1 MSRILI
7 KNGTVFDGK
16 NVKKADI
23 YIKDGKID
31 AVASKIKRSG
41 VQVINASGKV
51 VLPGF
56 ICAHHH
62 LYSTMA
68 RGMGIPGTPAKNFQE
83 VLDKLWWP
91 LDRALDKEDL
101 YLSALYALGECI
113 RWGTTTII
121 DHHESQ
127 NFQKGS
133 LDTLMKACEK
143 AGIRAALTLGSSDR
157 YGKGI
162 EGVKENERFL
172 KKLKK
177 QKHPLIKCMVGLH
190 AAFTASDKTLKA
202 SADLAK
208 KYNCGLHI
216 HVAEAK
222 SDEDASMKKHKM
234 RIVERLNKLGALG
247 KKTILVHCV
256 HTNDKEAALIKK
268 TDSIVVHNSESNM
281 NNAVGWSDVLTFLKK
296 GVLTGLGSDGMSSNM
311 LQQLR
316 CAYLIARHAKG
327 DPRVGFMEAPEM
339 LLQNNAK
346 IASRIFGGSFGQI
359 AKGKVAD
366 IAIMDYL
373 PPTPINSGNFLG
385 HLIFG
390 LVNSQVDTTIAS
402 GKILMKNKK
411 ILAFDEKKLS
421 EAISKRAP
429 KFWKR
434 FNKEATTKTPWKV

>member
-1 MSRILI
+1 MNRILI

-16 NVKKADI
+16 KVRKADV
-23 YIKDGKID
+23 YIKGDKVDVIAPKIR
-31 AVASKIKRSG
+31 RSG
-41 VQVINASGKV
+41 VKVIDASGKV

-56 ICAHHH
+56 ICTHHH

-68 RGMGIPGTPAKNFQE
+68 RGMGIPGKPAKNFQE

-91 LDRALDKEDL
+91 LDRALDEEDL

-157 YGKGI
+157 YGKGL
-162 EGVKENERFL
+162 EGVGENERFL

-177 QKHPLIKCMVGLH
+177 EKHPLIKCMVGLH
-190 AAFTASDKTLKA
+190 AAFTANDETLKA
-202 SADLAK
+202 SAKLAK

-216 HVAEAK
+216 HVAEAE
-222 SDEDASMKKHKM
+222 SDEAASVKKHKM

-281 NNAVGWSDVLTFLKK
+281 NNAVGWADVLTFLKK
-296 GVLTGLGSDGMSSNM
+296 GVLTGLGSDGMGSNM

-359 AKGKVAD
+359 AKGKTAD

-373 PPTPINSGNFLG
+373 PPTPLNSDNFLG

-434 FNKEATTKTPWKV
+434 FNKEATTKKSWKV

>member
-1 MSRILI
+1 MSKILI
-7 KNGTVFDGK
+7 KNGTIFDGK
-16 NVKKADI
+16 NVRNADV

-41 VQVINASGKV
+41 VEVIDASGKV

-56 ICAHHH
+56 ICVHHH

-83 VLDKLWWP
+83 VLDRLWWP
-91 LDRALDKEDL
+91 LDRALDEEDI

-127 NFQKGS
+127 NFQIGS

-157 YGKGI
+157 YGKGL
-162 EGVKENERFL
+162 EGVEENERFL

-177 QKHPLIKCMVGLH
+177 GNHPLIKCMVGLH
-190 AAFTASDKTLKA
+190 AAFTVNDETLKA
-202 SADLAK
+202 SVAMAK
-208 KYNCGLHI
+208 KYNCGLHV

-222 SDEDASMKKHKM
+222 SDEDASLKKHRM

-256 HTNDKEAALIKK
+256 HVNDKEIDLIKK
-268 TDSIVVHNSESNM
+268 SDSIAVHNPESNM
-281 NNAVGWSDVLTFLKK
+281 NNAVGWADILKLLKK
-296 GVLTGLGSDGMSSNM
+296 GVLAGLGSDGMSSNM

-316 CAYLIARHAKG
+316 CAYLIARHATG
-327 DPRVGFMEAPEM
+327 DPRVGFMEAPAM
-339 LLQNNAK
+339 LLQNNAE
-346 IASRIFGGSFGQI
+346 IASRIFGGTFGQI
-359 AKGKVAD
+359 AKGKTAD

-373 PPTPINSGNFLG
+373 PPTPLNSGNFLG

-390 LVNSQVDTTIAS
+390 LVNCQVDTTIA
-402 GKILMKNKK
+402 GGRILMQNKK

-429 KFWKR
+429 KFWKK
-434 FNKEATTKTPWKV
+434 FNKAALSKKSWKV

>member
-1 MSRILI
+1 MSKILI

-16 NVKKADI
+16 NVRKADV

-31 AVASKIKRSG
+31 AVACKIRRSG
-41 VQVINASGKV
+41 VKVLDAEGKV

-68 RGMGIPGTPAKNFQE
+68 RGMGIPGVPAKNFQE

-91 LDRALDKEDL
+91 LDRALGKDDI

-127 NFQKGS
+127 SYQKGS

-143 AGIRAALTLGSSDR
+143 AGIRTALTLGSSDR
-157 YGKGI
+157 YGKGL
-162 EGVKENERFL
+162 EGVEENERFL

-177 QKHPLIKCMVGLH
+177 EKHPLIRCMVGLH
-190 AAFTASDKTLKA
+190 AAFTVNDKTLKA

-208 KYNCGLHI
+208 KYNCGLHV

-222 SDEDASMKKHKM
+222 SDEDASVKKYKM
-234 RIVERLNKLGALG
+234 RVLERLNKLGALG

-256 HTNDKEAALIKK
+256 HVSGKEAALIKK
-268 TDSIVVHNSESNM
+268 SGSIVVHNPESNM
-281 NNAVGWSDVLTFLKK
+281 NNAVGWADVLGLLKK
-296 GVLTGLGSDGMSSNM
+296 GILVGLGSDGMSSNM

-316 CAYLIARHAKG
+316 CAYLIARHANA
-327 DPRVGFMEAPEM
+327 DPRVGFMEAPTM
-339 LLQNNAK
+339 LLQNNAE
-346 IASRIFGGSFGQI
+346 IASRIFGGSFGTI

-373 PPTPINSGNFLG
+373 PPTPLNSGNFLG

-402 GKILMKNKK
+402 GRILMQNKK

-429 KFWKR
+429 KFWKK
-434 FNKEATTKTPWKV
+434 FNKEAASKKSWKV

>member
-1 MSRILI
+1 MRGILI

-16 NVKKADI
+16 NVIKADI

-31 AVASKIKRSG
+31 AVASSIKRSD
-41 VQVINASGKV
+41 VKEIDASGKV

-62 LYSTMA
+62 LYSTFA
-68 RGMGIPGTPAKNFQE
+68 RGMGIPGVPAKNFNE
-83 VLDKLWWP
+83 VLDRLWWP
-91 LDRALDKEDL
+91 LDRAIDKEDL

-127 NFQKGS
+127 NFQSGS
-133 LDTLMKACEK
+133 LDVIMSACEK

-157 YGKGI
+157 YGKGSD
-162 EGVKENERFL
+162 GVKENGRFL
-172 KKLKK
+172 KKLKNGE
-177 QKHPLIKCMVGLH
+177 HPLIRGMVGLH
-190 AAFTASDKTLKA
+190 ACFTVNNDTLKA
-202 SADLAK
+202 SVKLMK
-208 KYNCGLHI
+208 KYNCGLHV

-222 SDEDASMKKHKM
+222 SDEDYSVRKYRM
-234 RIVERLNKLGALG
+234 RIVERLNKFGALG

-256 HTNDKEAALIKK
+256 HVDNGELALMEK
-268 TDSIVVHNSESNM
+268 TDTVAVHNPESNM
-281 NNAVGWSDVLTFLKK
+281 NNAVGWADVLKMMKK
-296 GVLTGLGSDGMSSNM
+296 GILVGLGSDGMSSNM

-316 CAYLIARHAKG
+316 CAYLIARNAKG
-327 DPRVGFMEAPEM
+327 DPRVGFMEAPQM

-346 IASRIFGGSFGQI
+346 IASRIFGGSFGVI
-359 AKGKVAD
+359 AKGKTAD

-373 PPTPINSGNFLG
+373 PPTPLNSGNFLG

-390 LVNSQVDTTIAS
+390 LVNCQVDTTIAN
-402 GKILMKNKK
+402 GRILMKNKK

-421 EAISKRAP
+421 DVIAKRAP
-429 KFWKR
+429 KFWKK
-434 FNKEATTKTPWKV
+434 FNREAVAKKNYQV

>member
-1 MSRILI
+1 MSKILI

-16 NVKKADI
+16 NVRKADV

-31 AVASKIKRSG
+31 AVASKIRRSG
-41 VQVINASGKV
+41 VNVIDAEGKV

-68 RGMGIPGTPAKNFQE
+68 RGMGIPGVPAKNFQE

-91 LDRALDKEDL
+91 LDRALDKDDI

-127 NFQKGS
+127 SYQKGS

-143 AGIRAALTLGSSDR
+143 AGIRTALTLGSSDR
-157 YGKGI
+157 YGKGL
-162 EGVKENERFL
+162 EGVEENERFL

-177 QKHPLIKCMVGLH
+177 EKHPLIRCMVGLH
-190 AAFTASDKTLKA
+190 AAFTVNDKTLKA

-208 KYNCGLHI
+208 KYNCGLHV

-222 SDEDASMKKHKM
+222 SDEDASVKKYKM
-234 RIVERLNKLGALG
+234 RVLERLNKLGALG

-256 HTNDKEAALIKK
+256 HVSGKEAALIKK
-268 TDSIVVHNSESNM
+268 SGSIVVHNPESNM
-281 NNAVGWSDVLTFLKK
+281 NNAVGWADVLGLLKK
-296 GVLTGLGSDGMSSNM
+296 GILVGLGSDGMSSNM

-316 CAYLIARHAKG
+316 CAYLIARHANA
-327 DPRVGFMEAPEM
+327 DPRVGFMEAPTM
-339 LLQNNAK
+339 LLQNNAE
-346 IASRIFGGSFGQI
+346 IASRIFGGSFGTI

-373 PPTPINSGNFLG
+373 PPTPLNSGIFLG

-402 GKILMKNKK
+402 GRILMQNKK

-429 KFWKR
+429 KFWKK
-434 FNKEATTKTPWKV
+434 FNKEAASKKSWKV

>member
-1 MSRILI
+1 MSKILI

-16 NVKKADI
+16 NVRKADV

-31 AVASKIKRSG
+31 AVASKIRRSG
-41 VQVINASGKV
+41 VNVIDAEGKV

-68 RGMGIPGTPAKNFQE
+68 RGMGIPGVPAKNFQE

-91 LDRALDKEDL
+91 LDRALDKDDI

-127 NFQKGS
+127 SYQKGS

-143 AGIRAALTLGSSDR
+143 AGIRTALTLGSSDR
-157 YGKGI
+157 YGKGL
-162 EGVKENERFL
+162 EGVEENERFL

-177 QKHPLIKCMVGLH
+177 EKHPLIRCMVGLH
-190 AAFTASDKTLKA
+190 AAFTVNDKTLKA

-208 KYNCGLHI
+208 KYNCGLHV

-222 SDEDASMKKHKM
+222 SDEDASVKKYKM
-234 RIVERLNKLGALG
+234 RVLERLNKLGALG

-256 HTNDKEAALIKK
+256 HVSGKEAALIKK
-268 TDSIVVHNSESNM
+268 SGSIVVHNPESNM
-281 NNAVGWSDVLTFLKK
+281 NNAVGWADVLGLLKK
-296 GVLTGLGSDGMSSNM
+296 GILVGLGSDGMSSNM

-316 CAYLIARHAKG
+316 CAYLIARHANA
-327 DPRVGFMEAPEM
+327 DPRVGFMEAPTM
-339 LLQNNAK
+339 LLQNNAE
-346 IASRIFGGSFGQI
+346 IASRIFGGSFGTI

-373 PPTPINSGNFLG
+373 PPTPLNSGNFLG

-402 GKILMKNKK
+402 GRILMQNKK

-429 KFWKR
+429 KFWKK
-434 FNKEATTKTPWKV
+434 FNKEAASKKSWKV

>member
-16 NVKKADI
+16 NVMKADV

-41 VQVINASGKV
+41 VEAIDASGKV

-68 RGMGIPGTPAKNFQE
+68 RGMGIPGVPAKNFNE
-83 VLDKLWWP
+83 VLDRLWWP
-91 LDRALDKEDL
+91 LDRALNEEDI
-101 YLSALYALGECI
+101 YLSSLYALGECI

-127 NFQKGS
+127 NFQTGS
-133 LDTLMKACEK
+133 LDTIMKAVEK
-143 AGIRAALTLGSSDR
+143 AGISAALTLGASDR
-157 YGKGI
+157 YGKGL
-162 EGVKENERFL
+162 EGVKENGRFL

-177 QKHPLIKCMVGLH
+177 ENHPLIRCMVGLH
-190 AAFTASDKTLKA
+190 AAFTVNDETLKA
-202 SADLAK
+202 SVKLAK
-208 KYNCGLHI
+208 EYNCGLHV
-216 HVAEAK
+216 HVAEAE
-222 SDEDASMKKHKM
+222 SDEVYSVRKHKM
-234 RIVERLNKLGALG
+234 RIVERLNKFGALG

-256 HTNDKEAALIKK
+256 HVNDREIALMKK
-268 TDSIVVHNSESNM
+268 TDTVAVHNPESNM
-281 NNAVGWSDVLTFLKK
+281 NNAVGWADVLKMMKK
-296 GVLTGLGSDGMSSNM
+296 GILVGLGSDGMSSNM

-327 DPRVGFMEAPEM
+327 DPRVGFMEAPQM

-359 AKGKVAD
+359 AKADTAD

-373 PPTPINSGNFLG
+373 PPTPLNSGNFLG

-390 LVNSQVDTTIAS
+390 LVNCQVDTTIAN
-402 GKILMKNKK
+402 GRILMKNKK

-421 EAISKRAP
+421 DAIAKRAP
-429 KFWKR
+429 EFWK
-434 FNKEATTKTPWKV
+434 KYGEEAAGEK

>member
-1 MSRILI
+1 MSKILI
-7 KNGTVFDGK
+7 KNGTIFDGK
-16 NVKKADI
+16 NVRNADV

-31 AVASKIKRSG
+31 AVASEIKRSG
-41 VQVINASGKV
+41 VKVIDASGKV

-83 VLDKLWWP
+83 VLDRLWWP
-91 LDRALDKEDL
+91 LDRALDEEDI

-127 NFQKGS
+127 NFQIGS

-157 YGKGI
+157 YGKGL
-162 EGVKENERFL
+162 EGVEENERFL

-177 QKHPLIKCMVGLH
+177 GNHPLIKCMVGLH
-190 AAFTASDKTLKA
+190 AAFTVNDETLKA
-202 SADLAK
+202 SVALAK
-208 KYNCGLHI
+208 KYNCGLHV

-222 SDEDASMKKHKM
+222 SDEDASLKKHRM
-234 RIVERLNKLGALG
+234 RVVERLNKLGALG

-256 HTNDKEAALIKK
+256 HVNDKEIDLIKK
-268 TDSIVVHNSESNM
+268 SDSIAVHNPESNM
-281 NNAVGWSDVLTFLKK
+281 NNAVGWADVLKLLKK

-316 CAYLIARHAKG
+316 CVYLVARHANA
-327 DPRVGFMEAPEM
+327 DPRVGFMEAPTM
-339 LLQNNAK
+339 LLQNNAQ
-346 IASRIFGGSFGQI
+346 IASRIFGGTFGQI
-359 AKGKVAD
+359 AKGKTAD

-373 PPTPINSGNFLG
+373 PPTPLNSGNFLG

-390 LVNSQVDTTIAS
+390 LVNCQVDTTIAS
-402 GKILMKNKK
+402 GRILMKNKK

-429 KFWKR
+429 KFWK
-434 FNKEATTKTPWKV
+434 KYGEEASSKKSWKV